1 MVSSDDSY
9 VLYDSD
15 GFKGICCGKDCKR
28 QPSKLLRI
36 KYIHKAGRFCEKCAT
51 DLLEAGLV
59 DEELH
64 SENSTV
70 GGT

>member
-1 MVSSDDSY
+1 MSPNLSH
-9 VLYDSD
+9 DSD
-15 GFKGICCGKDCKR
+15 RFKEICSGRDCTKR
-28 QPSKLLRI
+28 PIRLLRI
-36 KYIHKAGRFCEKCAT
+36 KYVKKLGKFCEACAS

-70 GGT
+70 EGQ

>member
-1 MVSSDDSY
+1 MNSNVSYNLDR
-9 VLYDSD
+9 
-15 GFKGICCGKDCKR
+15 FNGICSGRDCTRKPVR
-28 QPSKLLRI
+28 LLRI
-36 KYIHKAGRFCEKCAT
+36 KFVKKLGKFCEACAS

-70 GGT
+70 EGQ